1 MRSTGANAGD
11 GGSDRSP
18 GNARV
23 PDEGVL
29 RAMRIAGEAR
39 RPVILAVW
47 TFFLLLLCSVAFA
60 ADDAPRLPCGT
71 APYPAYAD
79 PGAQPNVQVWSNPR
93 VGAPVASDCT
103 GSIAQNFKLFVSL
116 AGSFRNDDSVDKL
129 MERFGAVSATQG
141 NRYWSVTDKEW
152 RVLITHAVALEGADS
167 TRRRRDFTA
176 AEMKD
181 GKDLFFVQSDSRS
194 TNEVVYRMRVQEY
207 GPDRLVIEMENV
219 SPVRFYFFT
228 LFEPAELRSVHF
240 LDRRVGNVWG
250 YYALSATARSQAK
263 GSEVSFVN
271 RAAAFYRYVIGR
283 PTDQDPPLAP

>member
-1 MRSTGANAGD
+1 MWSL
-11 GGSDRSP
+11 SP
-18 GNARV
+18 NIQQL
-23 PDEGVL
+23 L
-29 RAMRIAGEAR
+29 RAQ
-39 RPVILAVW
+39 
-47 TFFLLLLCSVAFA
+47 TFFLLLLCTVAFA

-79 PGAQPNVQVWSNPR
+79 PGAQPNVQVWSNPKDAAT
-93 VGAPVASDCT
+93 VSSDCT
-103 GSIAQNFKLFVSL
+103 GRNAQNFKLLVAL
-116 AGSFRNDDSVDKL
+116 AGSFRHDGSVDKL

-141 NRYWSVTDKEW
+141 NRYWSVTDKAW

-194 TNEVVYRMRVQEY
+194 TGEVVYRMRVQES

-219 SPVRFYFFT
+219 SPVRFYFLT
-228 LFEPAELRSVHF
+228 LFKQAELRSVYF
-240 LDRRVGNVWG
+240 LDRRVGDVWG

-263 GSEVSFVN
+263 RNEASFVN
-271 RAAAFYRYVIGR
+271 RAATFYRYVIGK